1 MDGVFDSSGERMLYK
16 KSWAR
21 AWLGLGLV
29 WFLAAIALAPSNKIY
44 QQGLVLF
51 LWLPTLVLA
60 WSARQVLVQA
70 WKQQPALWGSVLLL
84 LAWSGLSLAWSIAE
98 DPGRETKR
106 LLYILV
112 FLLAFPLLA
121 QLGQARIRQLLL
133 AGSAL
138 LAVAALVSVIHFYG
152 MQGQPLLA
160 RLQGIGEI
168 SHPIL
173 GAYVIGSAVL
183 FLLYLPPQQRGL
195 QLLWL
200 AALACLGAFAMLSQS
215 RGAVLALVL
224 TVILAPLWF
233 RDRHSRVFSILAA
246 TATGLAF
253 YLAYDLIAQR
263 GSSYRPEIFHAVID
277 MIAAHPWTGLGLG
290 AAYDVS
296 AVGRHF
302 DHTHNMFTHIAVEIG
317 LPGMLLWVL
326 VWLYTLGEI
335 VRARDTL
342 FGKILL
348 GFWVYSTL
356 AMQFDAASLTGT
368 PRAEWFI
375 SWLPVGLAMLLPWG
389 RAENDACGKI
399 SGST

>member
-1 MDGVFDSSGERMLYK
+1 MVSLIHRGKRMLYQ

-70 WKQQPALWGSVLLL
+70 WKHQPALWGSVLLL
-84 LAWSGLSLAWSIAE
+84 LAWSGLSLAWSVAE
-98 DPGRETKR
+98 DPGREIKR

-152 MQGQPLLA
+152 MQAQPLLA

-263 GSSYRPEIFHAVID
+263 GSSYRPEIFHAVVD

-296 AVGRHF
+296 AVGKHF

>member
-1 MDGVFDSSGERMLYK
+1 MLYQK
-16 KSWAR
+16 NWAK

-29 WFLAAIALAPSNKIY
+29 WFLAAIALAPSNKVY

-70 WKQQPALWGSVLLL
+70 WKRQPALWGSVLLL
-84 LAWSGLSLAWSIAE
+84 LAWSALSLAWSVGE
-98 DPGRETKR
+98 EPGREAKR

-133 AGSAL
+133 VGSAL
-138 LAVAALVSVIHFYG
+138 LAVAALVSVVHFYA
-152 MQGQPLLA
+152 MQGYPLLA

-183 FLLYLPPQQRGL
+183 VLLYQPPRQRGL
-195 QLLWL
+195 QLAWL
-200 AALACLGAFAMLSQS
+200 AALACLGLFVMLSQS
-215 RGAVLALVL
+215 RGAVLALAL

-233 RDRHSRVFSILAA
+233 RDRHSRVFAMLAA
-246 TATGLAF
+246 LATGLALYF
-253 YLAYDLIAQR
+253 LYDLIARR
-263 GSSYRPEIFHAVID
+263 GSSYRPEIFHSAID

-290 AAYDVS
+290 AAYDVT
-296 AVGRHF
+296 VGNRHF
-302 DHTHNMFTHIAVEIG
+302 DHTHNMFTHVAVELG
-317 LPGMLLWVL
+317 LPGMLLWVM

-335 VRARDTL
+335 VRARGTL
-342 FGKILL
+342 FGKVLL

-375 SWLPVGLAMLLPWG
+375 SWLPVGLVMLLPWG

-399 SGST
+399 RGST

>member
-1 MDGVFDSSGERMLYK
+1 MDGVFDSSGERMLYQK
-16 KSWAR
+16 NWAQ

-29 WFLAAIALAPSNKIY
+29 WFLAAIALAPSNKVY

-60 WSARQVLVQA
+60 WSARGVLVQA
-70 WKQQPALWGSVLLL
+70 WRRQPALWRSVLLL
-84 LAWSGLSLAWSIAE
+84 LAWSGLSLAWSPAE
-98 DPGRETKR
+98 EPGRELKR

-121 QLGQARIRQLLL
+121 QFGQARIRQLLQLGSVLL
-133 AGSAL
+133 AIAAL
-138 LAVAALVSVIHFYG
+138 LSIINFYG
-152 MQGQPLLA
+152 LQRTPLLV
-160 RLQGIGEI
+160 RLAGIGEI

-183 FLLYLPPQQRGL
+183 LMLYEPPRQRGL

-200 AALACLGAFAMLSQS
+200 AALACLGAFAILSQS
-215 RGAVLALVL
+215 RGAILALVI
-224 TVILAPLWF
+224 TVVMAPLWF
-233 RDRHSRVFSILAA
+233 RDRHSRVFSVLALL
-246 TATGLAF
+246 ATGLAF
-253 YLAYDLIAQR
+253 LAVYDLIAQR
-263 GSSYRPEIFHAVID
+263 GSSFRPEIFHAVVE
-277 MIAAHPWTGLGLG
+277 MIAAHPWAGLGLG
-290 AAYDVS
+290 ADYKVS
-296 AVGRHF
+296 AVGMHF
-302 DHTHNMFTHIAVEIG
+302 DHTHNMFTHVAVEVG
-317 LPGMLLWVL
+317 LPGMLLWVM
-326 VWLYTLGEI
+326 VWLFTLGEI
-335 VRARDTL
+335 VRARGTL
-342 FGKILL
+342 LGKVLL

-399 SGST
+399 AGST